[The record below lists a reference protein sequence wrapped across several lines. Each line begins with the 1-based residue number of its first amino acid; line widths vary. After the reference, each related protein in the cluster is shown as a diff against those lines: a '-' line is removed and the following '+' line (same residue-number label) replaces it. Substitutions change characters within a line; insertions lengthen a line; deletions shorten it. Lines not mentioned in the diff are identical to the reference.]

1 MKTVTGGN
9 GQDTTAA
16 VIAHLAAHKH
26 LKLANLYLIGEV
38 DDPAALWLTDYES
51 PLLWSAW
58 GTFLTT
64 VITRGTV
71 SNKIGFEAESLDLVW
86 SPQNDALTASLATA
100 SPYQLARLGYFDNKR
115 VRVWRCVMPTPGD
128 ANTFGAYELFGGFIG
143 QVEPTRGSIKF
154 SVNSYLY
161 VLNQKVPSGVIE
173 VTDTLSSYTGFT
185 PPNGFSVFPQ
195 FAVFAG
201 SSPNVLICD
210 QVTPNAGSVPANDD
224 LNDGV
229 VVFNGGAG
237 ATLQGA
243 YSIVGRNTEFIDGN
257 GNHHTQI
264 QLFSPLDWAPTPG
277 VDTFFVAGAPTNLA
291 GETGFPFVPSAESA
305 L

>member
-1 MKTVTGGN
+1 MKRVTGGN

-16 VIAHLAAHKH
+16 VVAHLKAHKH
-26 LKLANLYLIGEV
+26 LWLANLYLIGEA

-64 VITRGTV
+64 VITRGSV
-71 SNKIGFEAESLDLVW
+71 SSKIGLEAESLDLSW
-86 SPQNDALTASLATA
+86 SPKNEVLTTSIATA
-100 SPYQLARLGYFDNKR
+100 SPYQLARMGYFDNKR

-154 SVNSYLY
+154 SVNSYMY

-173 VTDTLSSYTGFT
+173 VTDTLASYTGFT
-185 PPNGFSVFPQ
+185 KPNSFSEIPQ
-195 FAVFAG
+195 FAIFAG
-201 SSPNVLICD
+201 STANVLVCD
-210 QVTPNAGSVPANDD
+210 QVTPTALAIPANDV
-224 LNDGV
+224 LNDAF

-237 ATLQGA
+237 ATLQGQ
-243 YSIVGRNTEFIDGN
+243 YGIIGRNTEFIDGH
-257 GNHHTQI
+257 GNHHTQL
-264 QLFSPLDWAPTPG
+264 QLFAPLPWAPTPG
-277 VDTFFVAGAPTNLA
+277 VDTFFIAAAPNMQ
-291 GETGFPFVPSAESA
+291 GEKGFPFVPSAETA